1 MVYFNHYVIS
11 DDIHVQT
18 AFALQL
24 LEAHLKRKTEQEFL
38 TFFEV
43 QCKFLQSDEISCR
56 TQNIFC
62 CIINRMNLMIHW
74 PK

>member
-43 QCKFLQSDEISCR
+43 QCRFLQFDEISCR
-56 TQNIFC
+56 T
-62 CIINRMNLMIHW
+62 
-74 PK
+74 

>member
-1 MVYFNHYVIS
+1 MVYFNHYITS
-11 DDIHVQT
+11 DDIHVHVQT

-24 LEAHLKRKTEQEFL
+24 HEAHLKRKTEQEFL

-56 TQNIFC
+56 T
-62 CIINRMNLMIHW
+62 
-74 PK
+74 

>member
-11 DDIHVQT
+11 DDIQT

-43 QCKFLQSDEISCR
+43 QCRFLQFDEISCR
-56 TQNIFC
+56 T
-62 CIINRMNLMIHW
+62 
-74 PK
+74 